1 MPKYEVTMTRQ
12 EIMEGT
18 RVIEADSIEEAK
30 RKMIDYVSVDIEWEH
45 ENFIDARE
53 RITNV
58 KEIIEHP

>member
-1 MPKYEVTMTRQ
+1 MRRE
-12 EIMEGT
+12 EIMEST
-18 RVIEADSIEEAK
+18 KVIEADSIEDAK

-53 RITNV
+53 SITNI

>member
-1 MPKYEVTMTRQ
+1 MPKYAITMRRE
-12 EIMEGT
+12 EIMEST
-18 RVIEADSIEEAK
+18 KVIEADSIEDAK

-53 RITNV
+53 SITNI

>member
-1 MPKYEVTMTRQ
+1 MPKYAITMRRE
-12 EIMEGT
+12 EIMEST
-18 RVIEADSIEEAK
+18 KVIEADSIEDAK

-53 RITNV
+53 RVTNV